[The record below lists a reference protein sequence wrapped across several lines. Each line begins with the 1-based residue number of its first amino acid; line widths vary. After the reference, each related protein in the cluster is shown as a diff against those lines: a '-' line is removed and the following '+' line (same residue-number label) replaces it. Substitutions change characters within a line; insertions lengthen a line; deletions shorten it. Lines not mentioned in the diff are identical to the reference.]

1 MSISGKE
8 ILDKMKA
15 TAQNVASGAADV
27 ASNVVKGAEDMVEQ
41 NKAKAALS
49 AEKKKIEKLFREI
62 GEKVYQT
69 AGDTVDRSVV
79 AEQIRAVDE
88 SYEKIKELMAKASA
102 LRKVQI
108 CPACGRECS
117 LESAFCAVCGAAL
130 DKASDGEEKKS

>member
-1 MSISGKE
+1 MPISGKE
-8 ILDKMKA
+8 ILGKMKA

-41 NKAKAALS
+41 NKAKA
-49 AEKKKIEKLFREI
+49 EKKKIEKLFREI

-69 AGDTVDRSVV
+69 AGDTIDKSAV
-79 AEQIRAVDE
+79 AEQTRAVDE

-108 CPACGRECS
+108 CPECGRECS

-130 DKASDGEEKKS
+130 DKASDGEEKES

>member
-49 AEKKKIEKLFREI
+49 AERKKLKSCF
-62 GEKVYQT
+62 G
-69 AGDTVDRSVV
+69 RSVRKS
-79 AEQIRAVDE
+79 IRQRA
-88 SYEKIKELMAKASA
+88 I
-102 LRKVQI
+102 R
-108 CPACGRECS
+108 
-117 LESAFCAVCGAAL
+117 
-130 DKASDGEEKKS
+130 